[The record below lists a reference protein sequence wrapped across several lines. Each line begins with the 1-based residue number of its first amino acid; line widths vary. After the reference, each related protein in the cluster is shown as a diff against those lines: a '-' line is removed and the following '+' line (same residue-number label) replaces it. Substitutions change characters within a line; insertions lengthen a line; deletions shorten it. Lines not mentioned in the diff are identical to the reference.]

1 MSNLKGLGVALVT
14 PFNEDL
20 SIDFDS
26 LTKLVEYNIA
36 NGTDFLVVLGTTAE
50 TATLSKA
57 EQAQVIEHIVK
68 VNNKRLPLVLGIGG
82 NNTLAVKEQIE
93 STDLSDFE
101 GVLSVSPYYNK
112 PNQEGIYQH
121 YKMLAS
127 TGKNIII
134 YNVPGRTGQNI
145 DAATTLRL
153 AKDFPNLFMIKEASP
168 NISQYFDILRKKTAG
183 FSLVSGDDEFTLPV
197 TLAGGDGVISVIGQA
212 YPKLFSDMIKL
223 AKESKVKEAY
233 AIHNQLVE
241 LIRLI
246 FAEGNPCGVKTVLA
260 EMGIIKNHLRLP
272 LIKASENLQ
281 DRIKEFMLLKFLF
294 FLPLFFITNGKCLAQ
309 EQQGQEV
316 TEQEI
321 KETQETLTIEPKQD
335 SVNLIERLKFR
346 PKELYI
352 PTGLMALGLISEGKT
367 KQEVHQWRNKQIPH
381 FRNKFD
387 DYLQFAPHVAV
398 YGFELMGM
406 KPKTDW
412 KNRIAIHAKGHII
425 TLGLAHLMKTLIN
438 NERPNGA
445 RMSFPSGH
453 TAYAFS
459 GATILAMEYKDEHPW
474 VPYAAYGSAGVVGI
488 MRIANNRHYV
498 SDVLFGAGLGILS
511 MKLAYWTH
519 KYKWN
524 KPKKEKKDPFLG
536 VVY

>member
-57 EQAQVIEHIVK
+57 EQAQVIKHIVK

-93 STDLSDFE
+93 STDLSNFE

-168 NISQYFDILRKKTAG
+168 NISQYFDILRKKPAG

-241 LIRLI
+241 IIRLI

-281 DRIKEFMLLKFLF
+281 DRIKAEMK
-294 FLPLFFITNGKCLAQ
+294 
-309 EQQGQEV
+309 
-316 TEQEI
+316 
-321 KETQETLTIEPKQD
+321 
-335 SVNLIERLKFR
+335 NL
-346 PKELYI
+346 
-352 PTGLMALGLISEGKT
+352 
-367 KQEVHQWRNKQIPH
+367 QN
-381 FRNKFD
+381 
-387 DYLQFAPHVAV
+387 
-398 YGFELMGM
+398 
-406 KPKTDW
+406 
-412 KNRIAIHAKGHII
+412 
-425 TLGLAHLMKTLIN
+425 
-438 NERPNGA
+438 
-445 RMSFPSGH
+445 
-453 TAYAFS
+453 
-459 GATILAMEYKDEHPW
+459 
-474 VPYAAYGSAGVVGI
+474 
-488 MRIANNRHYV
+488 
-498 SDVLFGAGLGILS
+498 
-511 MKLAYWTH
+511 
-519 KYKWN
+519 
-524 KPKKEKKDPFLG
+524 
-536 VVY
+536 

>member
-50 TATLSKA
+50 TVTLSKA

-93 STDLSDFE
+93 STDLSNFE
-101 GVLSVSPYYNK
+101 GILSVSPYYNK

-145 DAATTLRL
+145 EAATTLRL

-168 NISQYFDILRKKTAG
+168 NISQYFDILRKKPAG

-281 DRIKEFMLLKFLF
+281 DRIK
-294 FLPLFFITNGKCLAQ
+294 
-309 EQQGQEV
+309 
-316 TEQEI
+316 TEM
-321 KETQETLTIEPKQD
+321 K
-335 SVNLIERLKFR
+335 NL
-346 PKELYI
+346 
-352 PTGLMALGLISEGKT
+352 
-367 KQEVHQWRNKQIPH
+367 QN
-381 FRNKFD
+381 
-387 DYLQFAPHVAV
+387 
-398 YGFELMGM
+398 
-406 KPKTDW
+406 
-412 KNRIAIHAKGHII
+412 
-425 TLGLAHLMKTLIN
+425 
-438 NERPNGA
+438 
-445 RMSFPSGH
+445 
-453 TAYAFS
+453 
-459 GATILAMEYKDEHPW
+459 
-474 VPYAAYGSAGVVGI
+474 
-488 MRIANNRHYV
+488 
-498 SDVLFGAGLGILS
+498 
-511 MKLAYWTH
+511 
-519 KYKWN
+519 
-524 KPKKEKKDPFLG
+524 
-536 VVY
+536 

>member
-1 MSNLKGLGVALVT
+1 MSKLKGLGVALVT

-93 STDLSDFE
+93 STNLSDFE

-168 NISQYFDILRKKTAG
+168 NISQYFDILRKKPAG

-281 DRIKEFMLLKFLF
+281 DRIKAEMK
-294 FLPLFFITNGKCLAQ
+294 
-309 EQQGQEV
+309 
-316 TEQEI
+316 
-321 KETQETLTIEPKQD
+321 
-335 SVNLIERLKFR
+335 NL
-346 PKELYI
+346 
-352 PTGLMALGLISEGKT
+352 
-367 KQEVHQWRNKQIPH
+367 QN
-381 FRNKFD
+381 
-387 DYLQFAPHVAV
+387 
-398 YGFELMGM
+398 
-406 KPKTDW
+406 
-412 KNRIAIHAKGHII
+412 
-425 TLGLAHLMKTLIN
+425 
-438 NERPNGA
+438 
-445 RMSFPSGH
+445 
-453 TAYAFS
+453 
-459 GATILAMEYKDEHPW
+459 
-474 VPYAAYGSAGVVGI
+474 
-488 MRIANNRHYV
+488 
-498 SDVLFGAGLGILS
+498 
-511 MKLAYWTH
+511 
-519 KYKWN
+519 
-524 KPKKEKKDPFLG
+524 
-536 VVY
+536 

>member
-26 LTKLVEYNIA
+26 LTKLVEYNIT

-82 NNTLAVKEQIE
+82 NNTLTVKEQIE

-168 NISQYFDILRKKTAG
+168 NISQYFDILRKKPAG

-241 LIRLI
+241 IIRLI

-260 EMGIIKNHLRLP
+260 EMGIIKNPLRLP

-281 DRIKEFMLLKFLF
+281 DRIKAEMK
-294 FLPLFFITNGKCLAQ
+294 
-309 EQQGQEV
+309 
-316 TEQEI
+316 
-321 KETQETLTIEPKQD
+321 
-335 SVNLIERLKFR
+335 NL
-346 PKELYI
+346 
-352 PTGLMALGLISEGKT
+352 
-367 KQEVHQWRNKQIPH
+367 
-381 FRNKFD
+381 
-387 DYLQFAPHVAV
+387 
-398 YGFELMGM
+398 
-406 KPKTDW
+406 
-412 KNRIAIHAKGHII
+412 
-425 TLGLAHLMKTLIN
+425 
-438 NERPNGA
+438 
-445 RMSFPSGH
+445 
-453 TAYAFS
+453 
-459 GATILAMEYKDEHPW
+459 
-474 VPYAAYGSAGVVGI
+474 
-488 MRIANNRHYV
+488 
-498 SDVLFGAGLGILS
+498 
-511 MKLAYWTH
+511 
-519 KYKWN
+519 
-524 KPKKEKKDPFLG
+524 
-536 VVY
+536 

>member
-1 MSNLKGLGVALVT
+1 MSKLKGLGVALVT

-145 DAATTLRL
+145 DVATTLRL

-168 NISQYFDILRKKTAG
+168 NISQYFDILRKKPAG

-241 LIRLI
+241 IIRLI

-281 DRIKEFMLLKFLF
+281 DRIK
-294 FLPLFFITNGKCLAQ
+294 
-309 EQQGQEV
+309 
-316 TEQEI
+316 TEM
-321 KETQETLTIEPKQD
+321 K
-335 SVNLIERLKFR
+335 NL
-346 PKELYI
+346 
-352 PTGLMALGLISEGKT
+352 
-367 KQEVHQWRNKQIPH
+367 
-381 FRNKFD
+381 
-387 DYLQFAPHVAV
+387 
-398 YGFELMGM
+398 
-406 KPKTDW
+406 
-412 KNRIAIHAKGHII
+412 
-425 TLGLAHLMKTLIN
+425 
-438 NERPNGA
+438 
-445 RMSFPSGH
+445 
-453 TAYAFS
+453 
-459 GATILAMEYKDEHPW
+459 
-474 VPYAAYGSAGVVGI
+474 
-488 MRIANNRHYV
+488 
-498 SDVLFGAGLGILS
+498 
-511 MKLAYWTH
+511 
-519 KYKWN
+519 
-524 KPKKEKKDPFLG
+524 
-536 VVY
+536 

>member
-1 MSNLKGLGVALVT
+1 MCYLKGLGVALVT

-82 NNTLAVKEQIE
+82 NNTLVVKEQIE

-101 GVLSVSPYYNK
+101 GILSVSPYYNK

-168 NISQYFDILRKKTAG
+168 NISQYFDILRKKPAG

-223 AKESKVKEAY
+223 AKENKVKEAY
-233 AIHNQLVE
+233 TIHNQFVE
-241 LIRLI
+241 IIRLI

-281 DRIKEFMLLKFLF
+281 DRIKAEMK
-294 FLPLFFITNGKCLAQ
+294 
-309 EQQGQEV
+309 
-316 TEQEI
+316 
-321 KETQETLTIEPKQD
+321 
-335 SVNLIERLKFR
+335 NL
-346 PKELYI
+346 
-352 PTGLMALGLISEGKT
+352 
-367 KQEVHQWRNKQIPH
+367 QN
-381 FRNKFD
+381 
-387 DYLQFAPHVAV
+387 
-398 YGFELMGM
+398 
-406 KPKTDW
+406 
-412 KNRIAIHAKGHII
+412 
-425 TLGLAHLMKTLIN
+425 
-438 NERPNGA
+438 
-445 RMSFPSGH
+445 
-453 TAYAFS
+453 
-459 GATILAMEYKDEHPW
+459 
-474 VPYAAYGSAGVVGI
+474 
-488 MRIANNRHYV
+488 
-498 SDVLFGAGLGILS
+498 
-511 MKLAYWTH
+511 
-519 KYKWN
+519 
-524 KPKKEKKDPFLG
+524 
-536 VVY
+536 

>member
-145 DAATTLRL
+145 ESSTTLRL

-241 LIRLI
+241 IIRLI

-281 DRIKEFMLLKFLF
+281 DRIKAEMK
-294 FLPLFFITNGKCLAQ
+294 
-309 EQQGQEV
+309 
-316 TEQEI
+316 
-321 KETQETLTIEPKQD
+321 
-335 SVNLIERLKFR
+335 NL
-346 PKELYI
+346 
-352 PTGLMALGLISEGKT
+352 
-367 KQEVHQWRNKQIPH
+367 
-381 FRNKFD
+381 
-387 DYLQFAPHVAV
+387 
-398 YGFELMGM
+398 
-406 KPKTDW
+406 
-412 KNRIAIHAKGHII
+412 
-425 TLGLAHLMKTLIN
+425 
-438 NERPNGA
+438 
-445 RMSFPSGH
+445 
-453 TAYAFS
+453 
-459 GATILAMEYKDEHPW
+459 
-474 VPYAAYGSAGVVGI
+474 
-488 MRIANNRHYV
+488 
-498 SDVLFGAGLGILS
+498 
-511 MKLAYWTH
+511 
-519 KYKWN
+519 
-524 KPKKEKKDPFLG
+524 
-536 VVY
+536 

>member
-26 LTKLVEYNIA
+26 LTKLVEYNIT

-145 DAATTLRL
+145 EAATTLRL

-168 NISQYFDILRKKTAG
+168 NISQYFDILRKKPAG

-241 LIRLI
+241 IIRLI

-281 DRIKEFMLLKFLF
+281 DRIK
-294 FLPLFFITNGKCLAQ
+294 
-309 EQQGQEV
+309 
-316 TEQEI
+316 TEM
-321 KETQETLTIEPKQD
+321 K
-335 SVNLIERLKFR
+335 NL
-346 PKELYI
+346 
-352 PTGLMALGLISEGKT
+352 
-367 KQEVHQWRNKQIPH
+367 QN
-381 FRNKFD
+381 
-387 DYLQFAPHVAV
+387 
-398 YGFELMGM
+398 
-406 KPKTDW
+406 
-412 KNRIAIHAKGHII
+412 
-425 TLGLAHLMKTLIN
+425 
-438 NERPNGA
+438 
-445 RMSFPSGH
+445 
-453 TAYAFS
+453 
-459 GATILAMEYKDEHPW
+459 
-474 VPYAAYGSAGVVGI
+474 
-488 MRIANNRHYV
+488 
-498 SDVLFGAGLGILS
+498 
-511 MKLAYWTH
+511 
-519 KYKWN
+519 
-524 KPKKEKKDPFLG
+524 
-536 VVY
+536 